1 MKNGF
6 DYLCYAASGIAGF
19 LVTRKLIGMI
29 QMYIKRNFHSYGL
42 MNRLNYLED
51 GQVDFQR
58 KMLDT
63 RAELIAMNLRLKLI
77 ETKVAKLMHNDT
89 ITLI

>member
-1 MKNGF
+1 MKNGI
-6 DYLCYAASGIAGF
+6 DYLCYVASGIAGF

-29 QMYIKRNFHSYGL
+29 QMYIKRNFHYGL

-51 GQVDFQR
+51 GQVDFKQ
-58 KMLDT
+58 KIFDT
-63 RAELIAMNLRLKLI
+63 RSELIAMNLRLKLI
-77 ETKVAKLMHNDT
+77 ETKVARLLQNDT